1 MEWPLIHP
9 EIYGH
14 LGVEP
19 PRGVL
24 LCGPSGTGKTKL
36 ASAIAGELAAFG
48 VKFFRVSAPSLVT
61 GALKLRLLILTMV
74 IDWHG
79 GFMHCFNCLS
89 FQLFEFWLQFSC
101 TTLRIV
107 FAHAPRFSRQK

>member
-1 MEWPLIHP
+1 MQLVEWPLVHP
-9 EIYGH
+9 EIYDH

-61 GALKLRLLILTMV
+61 GTADLFCFFVVMFESSWAEWPTLHASLR
-74 IDWHG
+74 DSY
-79 GFMHCFNCLS
+79 S
-89 FQLFEFWLQFSC
+89 FS
-101 TTLRIV
+101 
-107 FAHAPRFSRQK
+107 

>member
-1 MEWPLIHP
+1 MHP
-9 EIYGH
+9 EIYDH

-61 GALKLRLLILTMV
+61 GTADLGCFFVAMFDSSWDELVTLHAILRDV
-74 IDWHG
+74 Y
-79 GFMHCFNCLS
+79 S
-89 FQLFEFWLQFSC
+89 S
-101 TTLRIV
+101 
-107 FAHAPRFSRQK
+107 S

>member
-1 MEWPLIHP
+1 MRFSDIGGINAVLEEIQQVCRCSHSIQCFCLSFTRVQLVEWPLVHP
-9 EIYGH
+9 EIYDH

-61 GALKLRLLILTMV
+61 GTADLFLLRCLIRLGMN
-74 IDWHG
+74 W
-79 GFMHCFNCLS
+79 
-89 FQLFEFWLQFSC
+89 
-101 TTLRIV
+101 
-107 FAHAPRFSRQK
+107 